1 MKAEITASKNGEAES
16 TRRKRRSVIPD
27 KPEHPLNLWSIMR
40 SCIGKVKYKS
50 SNVKSRSQGKAV
62 PKKSLC
68 FFSGRAFWSKIFQQ
82 LAGLRIYNS
91 GDIQTYTRVC
101 LVRQDNFCK
110 NLSLSWRGCRAAS
123 LSKGGRMFGV

>member
-62 PKKSLC
+62 LKKSLC
-68 FFSGRAFWSKIFQQ
+68 FSGRAFWSEIFLQ

-91 GDIQTYTRVC
+91 GDSQTYTRVC
-101 LVRQDNFCK
+101 LVRR
-110 NLSLSWRGCRAAS
+110 LSNRTIFAKVGLTEIFFVVSFTG
-123 LSKGGRMFGV
+123 

>member
-62 PKKSLC
+62 PKKSPYASQAGPFGLK
-68 FFSGRAFWSKIFQQ
+68 FFNT
-82 LAGLRIYNS
+82 LP
-91 GDIQTYTRVC
+91 D
-101 LVRQDNFCK
+101 
-110 NLSLSWRGCRAAS
+110 
-123 LSKGGRMFGV
+123 